1 MRTADGSVTKVVTSD
16 AVFAAGA
23 GAFRRDR
30 ACIATMA
37 AAAVYLAAQLVLA
50 LAGWQNRWI
59 CWLLQAALALET
71 FGSVRPSAPR
81 SHPHLGPDPALR
93 CQPHFASGC

>member
-1 MRTADGSVTKVVTSD
+1 MRTYPTGQGGNNEILNSQISLYSEPKFQANRWHPSYPTGTSMRTADGSVTKVVTSD

-50 LAGWQNRWI
+50 LAGWQNR
-59 CWLLQAALALET
+59 
-71 FGSVRPSAPR
+71 
-81 SHPHLGPDPALR
+81 
-93 CQPHFASGC
+93 